1 MSKKSVAVRIAG
13 NEYKIRS
20 DSDGKLLR
28 QIATYV
34 DQTMERVRKETGT
47 VDSLDVAILACLNLG
62 RENLSL
68 KNQRTEETSE
78 ASLRALIDRVEAVVP
93 GLSAEDDSSRAS
105 DTADTTTADTTT
117 ADTTTADTTT
127 ADTTEA
133 AAQSDPT
140 EKASSGKKT
149 TKSETTHGPA
159 TTLELPSVESLRER
173 SAKESNNPPAS
184 SAEEDVL
191 PEARVAA
198 GGRDRAS

>member
-47 VDSLDVAILACLNLG
+47 VESLDVAILACLNLG

-105 DTADTTTADTTT
+105 DTS
-117 ADTTTADTTT
+117 DTTTADTTT

>member
-117 ADTTTADTTT
+117 ADTT
-127 ADTTEA
+127 EA